1 MLTKTILKTAEGI
14 ICIDFN
20 SLGRR
25 YTWFSVELNDSDSAN
40 SWVGK
45 MDFFRAMF
53 AVPSGPMA

>member
-40 SWVGK
+40 S
-45 MDFFRAMF
+45 
-53 AVPSGPMA
+53 